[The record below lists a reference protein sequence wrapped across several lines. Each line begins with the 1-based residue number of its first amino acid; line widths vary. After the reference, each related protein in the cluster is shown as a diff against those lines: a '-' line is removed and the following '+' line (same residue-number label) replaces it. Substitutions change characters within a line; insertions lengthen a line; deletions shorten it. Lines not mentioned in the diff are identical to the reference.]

1 MFQHKIEKKYR
12 KTTTKQKNKWN
23 FFRKKKMLD
32 KCVFS
37 IAFGTMFRCV
47 SKMHLIWKNI
57 KWFFRCVSINAFLML
72 SDGFD
77 MLILKINKK
86 YEKDYFDVF
95 LSKKYF

>member
-1 MFQHKIEKKYR
+1 
-12 KTTTKQKNKWN
+12 
-23 FFRKKKMLD
+23 
-32 KCVFS
+32 
-37 IAFGTMFRCV
+37 
-47 SKMHLIWKNI
+47 
-57 KWFFRCVSINAFLML
+57 ML